1 MDSILFPNES
11 VEAREQLLRDN
22 CDQIV
27 ERSYT
32 RTFTQNEVND
42 RRAEL
47 EQVSIQVAELEQNLA
62 EIHAD
67 YKGRIKPL
75 LERRSKILD
84 ELKARGEWVTGECYK
99 FVDVEEGKAGFYAPE
114 GNLLEER
121 PITPE
126 ERQRNIIQAAR
137 GAFMRTGTDD

>member
-1 MDSILFPNES
+1 MDSILFPNDP

-32 RTFTQNEVND
+32 RSFTQNEVND

-47 EQVSIQVAELEQNLA
+47 EQVSIQVSELEQQLA
-62 EIHAD
+62 EIRAD

-126 ERQRNIIQAAR
+126 ERQRNIIQTTR
-137 GAFMRTGTDD
+137 SAFLRTGTDD